1 MGTLYMI
8 DQHNVTLGSSKI
20 NDTLSVPAGTVYTGT
35 RSTRGSF
42 VVNVPYEIPLD
53 GVPGDLDDLITKKY
67 AGILALYPGFTHI
80 LFDEQ
85 TDATGWSFP
94 PSTGV
99 PLCTVGERQ
108 STSLSLGG
116 TLESTV
122 TVLASAP
129 TTAIVR
135 WEAYQY
141 IYASDPNATGNRTYN
156 EQDPAGFAVSV
167 SFNNGSTYNAVTNGL
182 VLSIPLASQGN
193 QFKVRFQRNSGPLKL
208 GLAAWT
214 LIY

>member
-1 MGTLYMI
+1 MGTLYMV
-8 DQHNVTLGSSKI
+8 DQHNVVLGTSKI
-20 NDTLSVPAGTVYTGT
+20 NDTLSVPAGTLYTGT

-42 VVNVPYEIPLD
+42 VVNVPYEVPLD
-53 GVPGDLDDLITKKY
+53 GVPADLDDLIAKKY
-67 AGILALYPGFTHI
+67 AGILALYPGFTNI

-85 TDATGWSFP
+85 TDAGGWSFP

-116 TLESTV
+116 TIESTI
-122 TVLASAP
+122 TALTSTPTSA
-129 TTAIVR
+129 ILR

-141 IYASDPNATGNRTYN
+141 IYASDPISTGDRTYN
-156 EQDPAGFAVSV
+156 EQNPAQFAVSV
-167 SFNNGSTYNAVTNGL
+167 SFDNGATYTAVTNG
-182 VLSIPLASQGN
+182 VMLSIPLVSQGN
-193 QFKVRFQRNSGPLKL
+193 QFKIRFQRNAGALKL
-208 GLAAWT
+208 GLAAWA